1 MNILILLKS
10 FNYPPRNGGDQ
21 AVFNAINRLKD
32 DVHFHLIGTDGSVKG
47 IESMMAFQADNPS
60 IPTRV
65 YDLGK
70 KDKYQRIKKKFNRIS
85 NYINNRNGNKTIVDM
100 QLLDVYDAQLDYYYN
115 FYKYLNEYISKNNID
130 IIQSEFHFT
139 LGFLKGITA
148 PVRKVFIQHEI
159 QFIVEYQRLMQRQH
173 TEEDV
178 YFYKLQR
185 QQEINAMNACDAII
199 TLSPDDKN
207 KLIDNGVHAP
217 IFASFAQITLHDIKI
232 KYPVKINNR
241 LVFIGPE
248 SHMPNKQGMKWF
260 LDDVFPLVRNKI
272 PDIKVDV
279 IGRWS
284 EDTIKEWKAKNQAVD
299 FLGFVEDLPQAI
311 SNSIL
316 IVPLFQGSGIRMKI
330 LEACNIGIP
339 FVATSI
345 GAEGLDFTSNEN
357 CFIADEADIFAKDV
371 VTLINNNQL
380 ANEFIN
386 KCVCHIRNKYSN
398 ERFVESRM
406 KCYLKVLDKNGTA
419 STMD

>member
-21 AVFNAINRLKD
+21 AVFNAINRLKN
-32 DVHFHLIGTDGSVKG
+32 DVHFHLIGTDGAVEG
-47 IESMMAFQADNPS
+47 IESIAAFQSDYPS
-60 IPTRV
+60 IPSHV

-70 KDKYQRIKKKFNRIS
+70 KDKYQKIKKKCNRIS
-85 NYINNRNGNKTIVDM
+85 NYINNRNGNKVKVDM
-100 QLLDVYDAQLDYYYN
+100 QLLDAYDAQLDYYYD

-148 PVRKVFIQHEI
+148 PVKRVFVQHEI
-159 QFIVEYQRLMQRQH
+159 QFVVEYQRLMQRQH
-173 TEEDV
+173 TKEDV
-178 YFYKLQR
+178 YFYRLQR

-217 IFASFAQITLHDIKI
+217 IFASFAQISLHDIKI
-232 KYPVKINNR
+232 TFPVKITKR

-248 SHMPNKQGMKWF
+248 SHMPNKQGMRWF
-260 LDDVFPLVRNKI
+260 LDEVLPLVRKEI
-272 PDIKVDV
+272 PEIKVDV

-284 EDTIKEWKAKNQAVD
+284 EDTVKEWKEKYQTIE
-299 FLGFVEDLPQAI
+299 FLGFVDDLSHAI
-311 SNSIL
+311 SNRIL

-345 GAEGLDFTSNEN
+345 GAEGLGFTDREN
-357 CFIADEADIFAKDV
+357 CFIADEADVFAKDV
-371 VTLINNNQL
+371 VTLINNNHL
-380 ANEFIN
+380 ANDFIN
-386 KCVCHIRNKYSN
+386 KSVCHIRNKFSD

-406 KCYLKVLDKNGTA
+406 KCYLKLLEKNEKTC
-419 STMD
+419 TMD